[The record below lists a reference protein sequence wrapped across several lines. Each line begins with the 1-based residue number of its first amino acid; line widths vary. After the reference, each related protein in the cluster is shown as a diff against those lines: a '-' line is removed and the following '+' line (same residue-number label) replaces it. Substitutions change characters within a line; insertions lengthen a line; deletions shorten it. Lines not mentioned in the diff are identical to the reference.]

1 MDEIVTT
8 ATFLENLRSATA
20 QSHTNL
26 EALPISASIMNPEV
40 TNAEYALYLNLMH
53 DVVKDAEKNIFPA
66 ISEIV
71 TDLNDRNK
79 THLLEQ
85 DLKSLGVVKDRD
97 IKPLSE
103 SLSAPSKGFAMGIFY
118 VIEGSSL
125 GGRVILKNI
134 NTVLGHDIENGAAY
148 FGGYGGQTGSYWKNF
163 LSMLTQYEA
172 ENNNADEII
181 AGADYAFNA
190 ISRHFSTASR

>member
-8 ATFLENLRSATA
+8 ATFLENLRSTTS

-40 TNAEYALYLNLMH
+40 TNYEYALYLNLMH
-53 DVVKDAEKNIFPA
+53 DLVKDAEENIFPT

-172 ENNNADEII
+172 ENNNADQII

>member
-8 ATFLENLRSATA
+8 ATFLENLRNATA

-40 TNAEYALYLNLMH
+40 TNAEYASYLDLMH
-53 DVVKDAEKNIFPA
+53 DVVKDAEENIFPA

-103 SLSAPSKGFAMGIFY
+103 SLSEPSKGFAMGIFY

-134 NTVLGHDIENGAAY
+134 NAALGHDIENGAAY
-148 FGGYGGQTGSYWKNF
+148 FGRYGGQTGSYWKNF
-163 LSMLTQYEA
+163 LSQLTQYEA
-172 ENNNADEII
+172 GNNNADEII
-181 AGADYAFNA
+181 AGADYAFNT